1 MRQDELNKKM
11 AAISKRIKKDKELL
25 LKLKDEEKK
34 IKKLNLAINAFTSA
48 IEKEILKDEHFRN
61 LLLDIFKEKNK
72 TILADKLTQINLEFE
87 EINSNDLNNSDLEQ
101 NSKIENL

>member
-34 IKKLNLAINAFTSA
+34 IKKLNLALNSFTSA
-48 IEKEILKDEHFRN
+48 IEKEIIKDEHFRN
-61 LLLDIFKEKNK
+61 LLLDIFKDKNK
-72 TILADKLTQINLEFE
+72 TILVDKLTQINLELE
-87 EINSNDLNNSDLEQ
+87 EINSNDLNNSDLE
-101 NSKIENL
+101 

>member
-1 MRQDELNKKM
+1 M
-11 AAISKRIKKDKELL
+11 

-48 IEKEILKDEHFRN
+48 IEKEILRDKHFRN
-61 LLLDIFKEKNK
+61 LLLDIFKDKNK

-87 EINSNDLNNSDLEQ
+87 EINSNDFNNSDLEQ

>member
-25 LKLKDEEKK
+25 LKLKDKEKK
-34 IKKLNLAINAFTSA
+34 IKKLNLALNAFTSA
-48 IEKEILKDEHFRN
+48 IEKEILRDERFRN
-61 LLLDIFKEKNK
+61 LLLDIFKDKNK
-72 TILADKLTQINLEFE
+72 TILVDKLTQINLEFE
-87 EINSNDLNNSDLEQ
+87 EINSNDLNNADLEQ